1 MLDYLYNTH
10 AQLIKSSAKVI
21 ERQLVNQI
29 DWDCPLICIK
39 GARGVGK
46 SIFLFDYIKN
56 RYGNDKSA
64 LYLNLNDFYFTRR
77 NLFSFA
83 DEFSKKG
90 GRILFLDQINKYPD
104 WSEELK
110 KCYDEIPGLKIV
122 FTSSPVLRVASENP
136 DLQGIAQ
143 VYHLPGLSFRE
154 FLNFKTGENLPVYT
168 LSEILENHV
177 DIAQSIVAKLKPLA
191 YFEDYLK
198 YGYYPYFKDSLPFY
212 NNKLLKNIN
221 LTLEIDIPYIN
232 QIELRYLSKLRKLL
246 YIISSETPFS
256 PNVSRLAGE
265 IETSRATVMNY
276 LKYLRNARL
285 IHLLYNNGDED
296 EAKKP
301 VKVYMNNTNLLYAV
315 SPENA
320 ESRNLRHTFFY
331 NQLSEKY
338 DVKSSADAD
347 FLIDG
352 EYDFFVGGRKTKA
365 PQGKFAAADVIETGD
380 KNTVPLWLFG
390 FLY

>member
-1 MLDYLYNTH
+1 MLDYLYDTH
-10 AQLIKSSAKVI
+10 ALLVESSTKVI

-29 DWDCPLICIK
+29 NWDYRLIGIK

-56 RYGNDKSA
+56 NYGNDKSA

-110 KCYDEIPGLKIV
+110 RCYDEIPGLKIV
-122 FTSSPVLRVASENP
+122 FTASPVLRVSKENP

-154 FLNFKTGENLPVYT
+154 FLNFKTGENFPVYT
-168 LSEILENHV
+168 LSEILKNHV
-177 DIAQSIVAKLKPLA
+177 DIAQSIVVKLKPLA
-191 YFEDYLK
+191 WFEDYLK
-198 YGYYPYFKDSLPFY
+198 HGYYPYFKDNMPFY
-212 NNKLLKNIN
+212 NNKLLKNVN

-232 QIELRYLSKLRKLL
+232 QIELNYLSKLRKLL
-246 YIISSETPFS
+246 YIIALETPFS
-256 PNVSRLAGE
+256 PNVSRLANE

-285 IHLLYNNGDED
+285 IHLLYNNGDEE

-301 VKVYMNNTNLLYAV
+301 VRVYMNNTNLLYAV
-315 SPENA
+315 APENTQ
-320 ESRNLRHTFFY
+320 SRNLRHTFFY
-331 NQLSEKY
+331 NQLGEKC
-338 DVKSSADAD
+338 DVKSSIAAD
-347 FLIDG
+347 FLVDG
-352 EYDFFVGGRKTKA
+352 TYDFLVGGRKTKA
-365 PQGKFAAADVIETGD
+365 PQGKFAAADVIEIGSE
-380 KNTVPLWLFG
+380 NVIPLWLFG